1 MFTGI
6 VEHLGFVSRS
16 DAIDTTETG
25 GGGMSLTI
33 SDASSILG
41 DCKLGDSISVN
52 GVCLTVTEFDT
63 ARTQF
68 KVNVMPETLRRS
80 NLGGLVVGS
89 KVNLERAMSGESR
102 FGGHMVQGHV
112 DTTCVIKSIV
122 PDPPNSFI
130 YTFHIPSSHTLLPT
144 SDAPDEEQLPD
155 AFIYIVPKGYVTL
168 DGTSLTVIGSDPVKR
183 EFSVMLIPYTKEH
196 VTLGLYAPGAKVN
209 LEVDVMGK
217 YVERSLRGLLVGFGD
232 GQEGVKR
239 AGLGGVLETVI
250 DRIVDKKVAEKLKGK
265 L

>member
-6 VEHLGFVSRS
+6 VEHLGYISVT
-16 DAIDTTETG
+16 DALDKTETG

-41 DCKLGDSISVN
+41 DCKLGDSIMVN
-52 GVCLTVTEFDT
+52 GVCLTVTEFDS
-63 ARTQF
+63 ARTFF
-68 KVNVMPETLRRS
+68 KVAVMPETLRRT
-80 NLGGLVVGS
+80 NLGELKIGS

-112 DTTCVIKSIV
+112 DTTCIIKSIV

-130 YTFHIPSSHTLLPT
+130 YTFHIPASHSVLPT
-144 SDAPDEEQLPD
+144 SESPDEQLPD
-155 AFIYIVPKGYVTL
+155 PFLFIVPKGYVCL

-183 EFSVMLIPYTKEH
+183 EFTVMLIPYTREH
-196 VTLGLYAPGAKVN
+196 VTLGLYSPGAKVN

-217 YVERSLRGLLVGFGD
+217 YVERSLRGLLVGFGEGED
-232 GQEGVKR
+232 GVKR
-239 AGLGGVLETVI
+239 AGLASVLENVV
-250 DRIVDKKVAEKLKGK
+250 DQIVEKKIEKRLKGK